1 MTSPRLMSVG
11 RGMLSAMAADAN
23 SGLVRLIIGPAEF
36 LAERAVADGFE
47 AAAAMDADF
56 DRTEIDASDLA
67 PGALIELTSPSLF
80 ARVRA
85 VVIRQLSEL
94 DDDVHDELVA
104 YAEAP
109 AADVVMM
116 LVHSGST
123 KGKRLL
129 DRLRKLATVDE
140 VRCDEPKPWELSRYV
155 SAETKRHGGSIT
167 NDAAEFLLG
176 AVGHDLRA
184 LSAASH
190 QLVSDF
196 APQRITIEV
205 VRRYHAGRAE
215 VRSFDIANAAIEGR
229 VADAME
235 QLRWASGHKVAAVL
249 VTSAFAS
256 GLRSL
261 ARLQSAPAGLRDGDL
276 ARQIGVPTFRLK
288 NLRSQ
293 MRSWT
298 PGGLAQAIQA
308 VAAADVSV
316 KGGAGDPDHA
326 LERMVLAVAYSRVR
340 R

>member
-1 MTSPRLMSVG
+1 MSG
-11 RGMLSAMAADAN
+11 TRGMLTSMAADAT
-23 SGLVRLIIGPAEF
+23 SGMVRLIIGPAEF
-36 LAERAVADGFE
+36 LAERAVVDGFE
-47 AAAAMDADF
+47 AAAAKDSDF
-56 DRTEIDASDLA
+56 ERTEIEAAELA
-67 PGALIELTSPSLF
+67 PRALLELTSPSLF
-80 ARVRA
+80 TQVRA
-85 VVIRQLSEL
+85 VVIRHLSEL
-94 DDDVHDELVA
+94 GDDVHDELVA
-104 YAEAP
+104 YAESPAP
-109 AADVVMM
+109 DVVMI
-116 LVHSGST
+116 LVHPGT
-123 KGKRLL
+123 AKGKRLV
-129 DRLRKLATVDE
+129 DRLRKISTVEE
-140 VRCDEPKPWELSRYV
+140 VRCEEPKPWELARYV
-155 SAETKRHGGSIT
+155 SAETRRHGGSIT

-196 APQRITIEV
+196 APQRITIDV

-235 QLRWASGHKVAAVL
+235 HLRWASGHRVAPVL

-261 ARLQSAPAGLRDGDL
+261 ARLHSAPHGLRDGDL

-293 MRSWT
+293 LRSWT

-316 KGGAGDPDHA
+316 KGGAGDADHA

>member
-1 MTSPRLMSVG
+1 
-11 RGMLSAMAADAN
+11 MAADAN

-56 DRTEIDASDLA
+56 DRTEIEASDLA

-94 DDDVHDELVA
+94 DDTMHDELVA

-109 AADVVMM
+109 APDVVLM

-123 KGKRLL
+123 KGKRLV
-129 DRLRKLATVDE
+129 DRLHKLPTVDE
-140 VRCDEPKPWELSRYV
+140 VRCDEPKPWELGRYV

-196 APQRITIEV
+196 APQRITIDL

-261 ARLQSAPAGLRDGDL
+261 ARLQSAPPGLRDGDL

-288 NLRSQ
+288 NLRTQ
-293 MRSWT
+293 VRSWT

-326 LERMVLAVAYSRVR
+326 LERMVLTVAYSRVR

>member
-1 MTSPRLMSVG
+1 MTWQARMSAD
-11 RGMLSAMAADAN
+11 RGMLRAMAADST
-23 SGLVRLIIGPAEF
+23 SGPVRLIIGPAEF
-36 LAERAVADGFE
+36 LAERAVAEGFE
-47 AAAAMDADF
+47 AAAARDPDY
-56 DRTEIDASDLA
+56 DRTEIMAADLA

-80 ARVRA
+80 AQVRA
-85 VVIRQLSEL
+85 VVIRRLSEL
-94 DDDVHDELVA
+94 DEDVHDELVA
-104 YAEAP
+104 YAESP
-109 AADVVMM
+109 ADDVVLI
-116 LVHSGST
+116 LVHPGTT
-123 KGKRLL
+123 KGKRLV
-129 DRLRKLATVDE
+129 DRIRSLRTVDE
-140 VRCDEPKPWELSRYV
+140 VRCDEPKPWELARYV
-155 SAETKRHGGSIT
+155 SAETRRHGGSIT
-167 NDAAEFLLG
+167 NDAAEFLLA
-176 AVGHDLRA
+176 AVGNDLRA

-196 APQRITIEV
+196 APQRISIDI

-235 QLRWASGHKVAAVL
+235 QLRWASGHRVAPVL

-261 ARLQSAPAGLRDGDL
+261 ARLQSAPQGLRDGDL

-293 MRSWT
+293 LRSWS